1 MKPTFWHERWETNE
15 IGFHQPDVNQHLK
28 RLWRGVTQDASGPVL
43 VPLCGK
49 SRDLLWFR
57 ELGHE
62 VIGVELSPL
71 AVQQFFKGE
80 GITEDPTHYE
90 RGLTTVTAANN
101 IHLMCG
107 DFTQLEPEQ
116 LPDAPRFIYD
126 RASLIA
132 LPEPM
137 RGDYVSALN
146 RLAGPGTR
154 MLLLSLEYPTGEMNG
169 PPFSVPPDELLSLY
183 SDSWYVVDHEEFD
196 ILSESPKFQDRG
208 LSGLIEHVIVMEK
221 N

>member
-1 MKPTFWHERWETNE
+1 MKPTFWHERWETNQ

-28 RLWRGVTQDASGPVL
+28 RLWSGVTQDASGPVL

-62 VIGVELSPL
+62 VLGVELSPL
-71 AVQQFFKGE
+71 AIQQFFKGE

-90 RGLTTVTAANN
+90 RGYVEITCADN
-101 IHLMCG
+101 IQLMCA
-107 DFTQLEPEQ
+107 DFLNLMGYQMPLR
-116 LPDAPRFIYD
+116 PRFIYD

-132 LPEPM
+132 LPESL
-137 RGDYVSALN
+137 REDYVSTLN
-146 RLAGPGTR
+146 RLTATGTR

-208 LSGLIEHVIVMEK
+208 LSRLIEHVVVMEK
-221 N
+221 S